1 MELRRDLS
9 LKSLTMA
16 VVTGTI
22 GSGWLFASYFA
33 AKSAGAIS
41 LPAWG
46 LGGVIAFL
54 LALVFAE
61 LGSLINSSGALA
73 QIPLL
78 SHGRLAG
85 FIGGWSIWIS
95 YLCVPTIELLA
106 MIDYLASSVPWLTR
120 DQQGVQVLSGPGLAV
135 AFALMLLFTWINLNG
150 IKGLARWIDN
160 LTIWKLIVPLLVA
173 GVLMALSGH
182 WGNLQIPVH
191 HATHAASG
199 VNGPA
204 VELMAAV
211 GSGGILFCLL
221 GFRTAVDLAGEARNP
236 QRNVPLAMGLGLGI
250 SLLIY
255 LVLQLSFLVSVPPNL
270 LQNGWQQL
278 QLNQHGGPLAALALG
293 LGLGWMVVLLLIDA
307 ALSPSATAMAYLGV
321 SARVSWMMGRC
332 QLLPQRF
339 GHVNRQGV
347 PDVAVMASL
356 VVGAAMFLVG
366 PGWQQVVAFLT
377 AAQMIAL
384 AMGPPSLLA
393 LRRQLPNETGH
404 FQLRWATLI
413 SALAFVAAS
422 WACNWCGRIA
432 LEGAVVAIGLPSLIY
447 AAACWIRRQPIDT
460 RAGAWWALYLGM
472 LVLDM
477 ELFSTGRPLALGTG
491 IHLLVLAGL
500 SLLVLPV
507 AVHTALPVV
516 SPHALTSLGTATPA
530 VPSR

>member
-1 MELRRDLS
+1 MELRRDLG
-9 LKSLTMA
+9 LKSLTLA

-46 LGGVIAFL
+46 AGGLIAFL

-61 LGSLINSSGALA
+61 LGSRINSSGALA

-78 SHGRLAG
+78 SHGRLSG

-95 YLCVPTIELLA
+95 YLCVPTVELLA
-106 MIDYLASSVPWLTR
+106 MIDYLASSVPWLTH
-120 DQQGVQVLSGPGLAV
+120 DHNGVQVLSGPGLAV

-173 GVLMALSGH
+173 AVLMSLTGH
-182 WGNLQIPVH
+182 WGNLRIPVH
-191 HATHAASG
+191 IGDAITPGINDTGNA
-199 VNGPA
+199 
-204 VELMAAV
+204 LMNAV

-236 QRNVPLAMGLGLGI
+236 QRTVPLAVGLGLGI

-255 LVLQLSFLVSVPPNL
+255 LVLQLSFLVSVPPAL
-270 LQNGWQQL
+270 LQNGWQHL
-278 QLNQHGGPLAALALG
+278 QLSEHGGPLAALALG
-293 LGLGWMVVLLLIDA
+293 LGLGWMVALLLLDA

-332 QLLPQRF
+332 KLLPQRF

-347 PDVAVMASL
+347 PDVAVIVSL
-356 VVGAAMFLVG
+356 VAGSVMFLVG

-384 AMGPPSLLA
+384 AMGPPSLMA
-393 LRRQLPNETGH
+393 LRRQLPSQEGD
-404 FQLRWATLI
+404 FRLPWAPWI
-413 SALAFVAAS
+413 SSIAFIAAS
-422 WACNWCGRIA
+422 WACSWCGRVA

-447 AAACWIRRQPIDT
+447 AVVCWSRSQPIDT
-460 RAGAWWALYLGM
+460 RAGAWWAIYLGV

-477 ELFSTGRPLALGTG
+477 ELFSPGQLWALSTGT
-491 IHLLVLAGL
+491 HMLVLAGL

-507 AVHTALPVV
+507 AVHTALESV
-516 SPHALTSLGTATPA
+516 SPHALADVGTATA
-530 VPSR
+530 TAIRR